1 MQLQTLQGE
10 KENRLKNKNCR
21 MPTSGELHA
30 LLNLIDD
37 PDEEV
42 CQMVTSR
49 LLDLGDEI
57 VPFLEEHKHAVYDP
71 EQVHKLES
79 IISKISIATLENALV
94 QWKENGELTLL
105 DAALGISNYINREN
119 DKEKFFFEIEKIRKS
134 VWLELN
140 DYLTPLE
147 EVNIF
152 NRIIFDFNKLR
163 GLETDYCKT
172 EEFDLLHL
180 LTSKK
185 ANTYSIAS
193 LYLIIS
199 ELLGIEIKPVNIP
212 KQNLLCYVMEAD
224 PFDPE
229 TSNEIVFFLDPL
241 TGQIYTHKDI
251 ENYLKKIDYIPY
263 PIKIDANSGVAF
275 IQKWLLELAKSE
287 KENGFL
293 EKEKALTR
301 SAALLEEK

>member
-1 MQLQTLQGE
+1 
-10 KENRLKNKNCR
+10 
-21 MPTSGELHA
+21 MPTSGELQA

-42 CQMVTSR
+42 YQMVTSR
-49 LLDLGDEI
+49 LLNLGDEVI
-57 VPFLEEHKHAVYDP
+57 PFLEEHKHAVYDP
-71 EQVHKLES
+71 EQVQKLES
-79 IISKISIATLENALV
+79 IISKISIATLENALL

-147 EVNIF
+147 EVNIL

-163 GLETDYCKT
+163 GLETDYYKT

-180 LTSKK
+180 LSNKK

-224 PFDPE
+224 PFDKE
-229 TSNEIVFFLDPL
+229 SSKEIVFFLDPL
-241 TGQIYTHKDI
+241 SGQIYTHKDI

-263 PIKIDANSGVAF
+263 PIKIDANSGVEF

-301 SAALLEEK
+301 IAALLEEN